1 MQTNNRKD
9 GLMVKVENKND
20 TFTLLKKFLDENI
33 SKDTDMSKI
42 TVFPIPCGIG
52 KSEYIK
58 YAIADALQNNKGI
71 IIVTD
76 TIDGLNRYMDAQE
89 EELTKYIHNNLNRI
103 SILTSDNIADESRKV
118 YYKPVILMSTQRYF
132 RLTRTEIQKF
142 IIGQKYKRNKI
153 IFDEKIYLLE
163 SKRITTQTLNEIDTA
178 LDEGLDNT
186 VDSEEK
192 QWILSQFRMFSSK
205 LKFLLEQNERLNEDK
220 KTYKKE
226 GYFDSKGLVM
236 SENDE
241 KFIELIEKYRLY
253 LKGYPDVID
262 NIRALK
268 KLLIEGAITSQKIR
282 NKKDREKYGNYFT
295 VILNNSDKL
304 INLGAKVF
312 VLDGTADI
320 SPEYDLKCVSKVDC
334 SQFHRDLS
342 NLTIN
347 IVNVNT
353 SKDKLTKGGDKTNRL
368 LQAIVD
374 YIKSLPITTNTIFTY
389 KAIEDVFRER
399 FKNVNHFGNIK
410 GTNLYRDENH
420 ICQVGLHRYSEL
432 IYMLYANEIEQCND
446 TGNDA
451 IVTRIYDKETI
462 DRIRCRFILADI
474 EQNLYRCKI
483 RNSNNTEKCTYTL
496 ICNVDE
502 SNFTLENY
510 HPLIDLI
517 KSRYEKYGA
526 TINLMETPLEFKL
539 LKTKERHQDTHAKKI
554 LNWLSEKEKGYVFNI
569 TDMLFQLNIL
579 ADNFKDIK
587 KQNVGIKDL
596 FSKMRIKRG
605 IYKII

>member
-1 MQTNNRKD
+1 
-9 GLMVKVENKND
+9 MVKVENKND
-20 TFTLLKKFLDENI
+20 TFALLKEFLDKNI
-33 SKDTDMSKI
+33 SKDTDTSKI
-42 TVFPIPCGIG
+42 TVFPIPCGVG

-58 YAIADALQNNKGI
+58 FAIADALQNNKGI

-76 TIDGLNRYMDAQE
+76 TIDGLNRYIDAQE

-118 YYKPVILMSTQRYF
+118 YYKPVVLMSTQRYF
-132 RLTRTEIQKF
+132 RLTRTEIEKF
-142 IIGQKYKRNKI
+142 IIGQKYKRNRI

-163 SKRITTQTLNEIDTA
+163 SKRITTQVLNEIDTA

-192 QWILSQFRMFSSK
+192 QWLLSQFRIFSSR
-205 LKFLLEQNERLNEDK
+205 LKFLLEQNEQLNEDK

-226 GYFDSKGLVM
+226 NYFDSEGLVM

-241 KFIELIEKYRLY
+241 KFIELIEKYRPY
-253 LKGYPDVID
+253 LKSYPDVID

-268 KLLIEGAITSQKIR
+268 KLLTEGAITSQKIR

-295 VILNNSDKL
+295 VILNNSDRL
-304 INLGAKVF
+304 LNLGAKVF

-347 IVNVNT
+347 IVDVNT
-353 SKDKLTKGGDKTNRL
+353 SKDKLTKGGDKTKRL

-374 YIKSLPITTNTIFTY
+374 YIKSLPLTINTIFTY
-389 KAIEDVFRER
+389 KAIEDVFIER

-410 GTNLYRDENH
+410 GTNLYRNENH

-432 IYMLYANEIEQCND
+432 IYMLYANEIGQFND
-446 TGNDA
+446 TGDDTS
-451 IVTRIYDKETI
+451 IVNRIYDKETI
-462 DRIRCRFILADI
+462 DRIRCRFILSDI

-483 RNSNNTEKCTYTL
+483 RNGNNTEKCTYTL

-502 SNFTLENY
+502 SNSTLENY

-517 KSRYEKYGA
+517 KSRYAKYGA
-526 TINLMETPLEFKL
+526 TVNLIETPLEFKL
-539 LKTKERHQDTHAKKI
+539 LKTKERNQDTHAKQI

-569 TDMLFQLNIL
+569 TDMRSELNIS
-579 ADNFKDIK
+579 ADDFKNIK
-587 KQNVGIKDL
+587 SQNAGIKDL
-596 FSKMRIKRG
+596 FSKMKIKRG

>member
-1 MQTNNRKD
+1 
-9 GLMVKVENKND
+9 MVKVENKND
-20 TFTLLKKFLDENI
+20 TFALLKEFLDKNI
-33 SKDTDMSKI
+33 SKDTDTSKI
-42 TVFPIPCGIG
+42 TVFPIPCGVG

-58 YAIADALQNNKGI
+58 FAIADALQNNKGI

-76 TIDGLNRYMDAQE
+76 TIDGLNRYIDAQE

-118 YYKPVILMSTQRYF
+118 YYKPVVLMSTQRYF
-132 RLTRTEIQKF
+132 RLTRTEIEKF
-142 IIGQKYKRNKI
+142 IIGQKYKRNRI

-163 SKRITTQTLNEIDTA
+163 SKRITTQVLNEIDTA

-192 QWILSQFRMFSSK
+192 QWLLSQFRIFSSR
-205 LKFLLEQNERLNEDK
+205 LKFLLEQNEQLNEDK

-226 GYFDSKGLVM
+226 GYFDSEGLVM

-241 KFIELIEKYRLY
+241 KFIELIEKYRPY

-268 KLLIEGAITSQKIR
+268 KLLTEGAITSQKIR

-295 VILNNSDKL
+295 VILNNSDRL
-304 INLGAKVF
+304 LNLGAKVF

-320 SPEYDLKCVSKVDC
+320 SPEYDLKCVRKVDC
-334 SQFHRDLS
+334 SKFHRDLS

-347 IVNVNT
+347 IVDVNT
-353 SKDKLTKGGDKTNRL
+353 SKDKLTKGGDKIKRL
-368 LQAIVD
+368 LQAIID
-374 YIKSLPITTNTIFTY
+374 YVKSLPLRTNTIFTY

-410 GTNLYRDENH
+410 GTNFYRNENH

-432 IYMLYANEIEQCND
+432 IYMFYANEIGQFND
-446 TGNDA
+446 TGDDSS
-451 IVTRIYDKETI
+451 IVNRIYDKETI
-462 DRIRCRFILADI
+462 DRIRCRFILSDI

-483 RNSNNTEKCTYTL
+483 RNGNNTEKCTYTL

-526 TINLMETPLEFKL
+526 TVKVIETPLEFKL
-539 LKTKERHQDTHAKKI
+539 LKTKERNQDTHAKQI
-554 LNWLSEKEKGYVFNI
+554 LSWLSEKGKGYVFNI
-569 TDMLFQLNIL
+569 TDMRSQLNIS
-579 ADNFKDIK
+579 ADDFKNIK
-587 KQNVGIKDL
+587 SQNAGIKDL
-596 FSKMRIKRG
+596 FSKMKIKRG